1 MRAIIGVPL
10 FWTELMRISVNSKT
24 VLWFLLSF
32 AMLISGFAFV
42 FYLVKTEE

>member
-1 MRAIIGVPL
+1 MRAIIGVSL
-10 FWTELMRISVNSKT
+10 FWADLMRISVNSKT

-42 FYLVKTEE
+42 FYLLKTKE

>member
-10 FWTELMRISVNSKT
+10 FWTELMRISANSKT

-32 AMLISGFAFV
+32 AMLISGFAFI
-42 FYLVKTEE
+42 FYLLKTKE